1 MLKQLKRTQPI
12 KQLLKYHNIEVEDD
26 EDQQIA
32 AKFIDFNSTPHDIIP
47 QSSPRKIFQQHN
59 VSISRALFEPTPQKK
74 RKLVSPSLET
84 QCTLNLNTAMSPL
97 YIADLQDSMVASLH
111 QPEERTVQLEKILT
125 FKKRVQSPI
134 SVSVIQPAKTL
145 TKPTLIELEK
155 IKEQQKQKEISDKF
169 ISELTQSVKKWEMIN
184 NKKLECR
191 LEDMGFGKKI
201 VKKFEKKLFL

>member
-1 MLKQLKRTQPI
+1 MLQQLKRTQPI
-12 KQLLKYHNIEVEDD
+12 KQLLKYHNIEIEDE
-26 EDQQIA
+26 EDQPTTP
-32 AKFIDFNSTPHDIIP
+32 KFIDFNSTPQHDIIP
-47 QSSPRKIFQQHN
+47 QSSSRKVLQHN

-97 YIADLQDSMVASLH
+97 YIGDLQDSIVASLH

-125 FKKRVQSPI
+125 FKKHVQSPI

-169 ISELTQSVKKWEMIN
+169 ISELTQSVKKWELIN